1 MFDALNELPNAR
13 EMIPFLRTFYG
24 QQSKF
29 FVSGVDEDSDFEVL
43 QGEGGE
49 QGDALMLALFSLGL
63 NLALRDARAALS
75 PDETAFAFL
84 DDVYLLVKRCN
95 ARAMFDRY
103 TEAIFDFTRVRTNLG
118 KIRCWG
124 LGDANAP
131 PGISELGS
139 EVWRGNKP
147 VE

>member
-1 MFDALNELPNAR
+1 MFMP
-13 EMIPFLRTFYG
+13 
-24 QQSKF
+24 
-29 FVSGVDEDSDFEVL
+29 
-43 QGEGGE
+43 
-49 QGDALMLALFSLGL
+49 ALFSLGL

-75 PDETAFAFL
+75 PDETAFAFW

-103 TEAIFDFTRVRTNLG
+103 TEAIFNFTRVRTNLG

-131 PGISELGS
+131 PGISELGP

-147 VE
+147 VEQQGLIMLGSPIGTVDFSAEWCAHIARRHDGLLSQLSRVQKAQCCAAGYC